1 MKKGINK
8 DKNLY
13 YCEGNFYWLKET
25 PKMIFIKWIP
35 HYNVDGTELD
45 QNVDFKE
52 LKIRKDNT
60 SKHCLKDWQEGDKEF
75 LVYPWR
81 SGKPYYF
88 EPATIEH
95 LNKEI
100 ADCEKWGVSS
110 QYYKNLRIFT

>member
-35 HYNVDGTELD
+35 HYNVDGIELD

-60 SKHCLKDWQEGDKEF
+60 
-75 LVYPWR
+75 
-81 SGKPYYF
+81 
-88 EPATIEH
+88 
-95 LNKEI
+95 
-100 ADCEKWGVSS
+100 
-110 QYYKNLRIFT
+110 